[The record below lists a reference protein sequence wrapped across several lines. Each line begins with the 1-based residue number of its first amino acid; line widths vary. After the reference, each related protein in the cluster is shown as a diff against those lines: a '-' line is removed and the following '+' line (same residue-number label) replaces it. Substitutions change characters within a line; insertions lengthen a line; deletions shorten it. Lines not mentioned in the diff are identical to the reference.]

1 MTPPSYHQDL
11 AAHPALT
18 EAQIDIAVLKS
29 QLSSVQ
35 TELTQV
41 KATLDEVKTL
51 LTEARGGWR
60 AMMLLGGAAA
70 AVGGVVTWGLTHLR
84 FTP

>member
-1 MTPPSYHQDL
+1 MALPTYHQDL

-35 TELTQV
+35 TELAQV
-41 KATLDEVKTL
+41 KNTLAEVKTL

-60 AMMLLGGAAA
+60 VMMLVGGAAGT
-70 AVGGVVTWGLTHLR
+70 VGIGVAWAINHLK

>member
-1 MTPPSYHQDL
+1 MATPAYHQNI
-11 AAHPALT
+11 ATHPALT

-35 TELTQV
+35 TELAQV
-41 KATLDEVKTL
+41 KGTLEEVKAL

-60 AMMLLGGAAA
+60 VMMLLGGAAA
-70 AVGGVVTWGLTHLR
+70 GVGGVVTWGLTHLR